1 MRARLRRSSFQ
12 HGQNGSARKGKKKPS
27 AQQKARHLM
36 VSLIAAGE
44 KKAATSI
51 LAKVRKFA
59 LRRPGCKAKNLEE
72 LATHVRDFATRFRT
86 SGGRPNRFVKIAVRS
101 VLCELDIAIR
111 CVTAR
116 CVKTKPLPPL
126 KTCGTGDRGGV
137 SLPPDPCIESIER
150 LAYETEVFRST
161 FSHYVRC
168 CESHGFIRHGS
179 KDLKRITPDDITR
192 RAVALHQAINI
203 IINVAGNINLD
214 VDVTPKEDGG
224 QRISIVSH
232 GGGGDDDDDDP
243 PNTKR
248 GKGVSE
254 FSGILPNSKES
265 IFVSG
270 GDFLKVGKEKY
281 FFEGAAQWNIINR
294 FLRSINDCDNN
305 SEGNFPVTFTTRDY
319 NKCKGDCRALIK
331 KFIERQPA
339 ANPIRNHQFEERA
352 RFRVELL

>member
-36 VSLIAAGE
+36 ASLIAAGE

-59 LRRPGCKAKNLEE
+59 LRRPSCKAKNLEE

-86 SGGRPNRFVKIAVRS
+86 SGGRPNRFVKIAVCN
-101 VLCELDIAIR
+101 VLCELEIAIR

-168 CESHGFIRHGS
+168 CESHGFIKHGS
-179 KDLKRITPDDITR
+179 KELADLELHFSHQHHHQCRWEHQSRCGCHPKGRWRAENKHCIAWWGR
-192 RAVALHQAINI
+192 R
-203 IINVAGNINLD
+203 
-214 VDVTPKEDGG
+214 
-224 QRISIVSH
+224 R
-232 GGGGDDDDDDP
+232 
-243 PNTKR
+243 R
-248 GKGVSE
+248 
-254 FSGILPNSKES
+254 
-265 IFVSG
+265 
-270 GDFLKVGKEKY
+270 
-281 FFEGAAQWNIINR
+281 
-294 FLRSINDCDNN
+294 
-305 SEGNFPVTFTTRDY
+305 
-319 NKCKGDCRALIK
+319 
-331 KFIERQPA
+331 
-339 ANPIRNHQFEERA
+339 
-352 RFRVELL
+352 